1 VQNLRHISSPRP
13 TRLRSQRDINLWRI
27 QLRLSLAAVALFAI
41 TLVPDILDKYGVIHI
56 PSWLTMGSI
65 DDARAILSAMMGA
78 VATVLALIFSVALL
92 VLSMVETLFGPRLL
106 YRFLQDWVTQ
116 AMIGMFMGTFV
127 YICLVFLVTHQDPRS
142 TFIPQISLIASWA
155 LVVFSFGFLVY
166 YSHRI
171 ASSIQNPDMI
181 AAIVDDL
188 YVAAGGAHSA
198 GFGKGTGEVRDEAEI
213 LRQANTGAVVS
224 CPKSGYL
231 QHIEHG
237 SLVAAAKGADALIVL
252 RFRPGQF
259 VLRGEPL
266 AAIIPA
272 ENVSSVAVAIDRGI
286 LIGRHRT
293 LTQDSEFG
301 IAQVVEIAIRALS
314 PAVNDTFT
322 GVACVDWLAD
332 ARLTL
337 AERPPL
343 GGNWY
348 DKSGRLRVWMP
359 TVRLERLCK
368 LAFDQIRQASATTP
382 AVLIRQL
389 DAIPR
394 LAPRLPDACR
404 QVLYEQADAILETA
418 GALVTLDRRDLDA
431 AGNRAHTAL
440 EALVRASAMSPPTD
454 GPPATGDIS

>member
-1 VQNLRHISSPRP
+1 MIAPRP
-13 TRLRSQRDINLWRI
+13 TKLRSQRDINLWRI
-27 QLRLSLAAVALFAI
+27 PLQLSLVAVALFGI

-92 VLSMVETLFGPRLL
+92 VLSMVSTLFGPRLL

-116 AMIGMFMGTFV
+116 TTIGLFMATFV
-127 YICLVFLVTHQDPRS
+127 YICLVFLVTHQDPQS
-142 TFIPQISLIASWA
+142 SFIPQISLITSWV
-155 LVVFSFGFLVY
+155 LVVLSFGFLVY
-166 YSHRI
+166 YSHRV

-181 AAIVDDL
+181 GAIVDDL
-188 YVAAGGAHSA
+188 YVAAGGAHVA
-198 GFGKGTGEVRDEAEI
+198 GPGEGTGTEPDDDAILHQAE
-213 LRQANTGAVVS
+213 TGAIVS
-224 CPKSGYL
+224 CTRSGYL
-231 QHIEHG
+231 QHVDHG
-237 SLVAAAKGADALIVL
+237 ALVRAASAADVLIVL

-266 AAIIPA
+266 AAIVPA
-272 ENVSSVAVAIDRGI
+272 DKARALKTAINSGI
-286 LIGRHRT
+286 HIGRHRT

-332 ARLTL
+332 ALLTL

-343 GGNWY
+343 EGNWY
-348 DKSGRLRVWMP
+348 DTSGQLRVWMP
-359 TVRLERLCK
+359 SVRLERLAK
-368 LAFDQIRQASATTP
+368 LAFDQIREASATTP

-389 DAIPR
+389 DMIRR

-404 QVLYEQADAILETA
+404 QVLSDEADAILETA
-418 GALVTLDRRDLDA
+418 SALIAIDRRDLHA
-431 AGNRAHTAL
+431 AWHRAHTAL
-440 EALVRASAMSPPTD
+440 ESLPRPSGVEQRTTST
-454 GPPATGDIS
+454 

>member
-1 VQNLRHISSPRP
+1 VENLRHMPSQRP

-27 QLRLSLAAVALFAI
+27 PLRLSLAAVALFAI
-41 TLVPDILDKYGVIHI
+41 TLVPDILDKYGLIHI

-92 VLSMVETLFGPRLL
+92 VLSMVATLFGPRLL

-116 AMIGMFMGTFV
+116 ATIGMFMGTFV

-142 TFIPQISLIASWA
+142 TFIPQISLIVSWA

-188 YVAAGGAHSA
+188 YVAAGGAHAA
-198 GFGKGTGEVRDEAEI
+198 GFGEGTGAVPDQAEI
-213 LRQANTGAVVS
+213 LRQAKTGTTVLCA
-224 CPKSGYL
+224 KSGYL
-231 QHIEHG
+231 QHVEQG
-237 SLVAAAKGADALIVL
+237 ALVAAAKAADALIVL

-266 AAIIPA
+266 AAIIA
-272 ENVSSVAVAIDRGI
+272 SENVSRVEIAIDRGI

-332 ARLTL
+332 ALLTL

-348 DKSGRLRVWMP
+348 DKSGGLRVWVP
-359 TVRLERLCK
+359 TVRIERLCK

-394 LAPRLPDACR
+394 LAPRLPAPCH
-404 QVLYEQADAILETA
+404 QVLREQADAILETA
-418 GALVTLDRRDLDA
+418 VALVTLDRRDLDA
-431 AGNRAHTAL
+431 AWNRAHTSL
-440 EALVRASAMSPPTD
+440 EALASASAMPPPSD
-454 GPPATGDIS
+454 GLGT